1 VIGLD
6 TWFLDTGFVIAVAS
20 RQDQH
25 HAAAQQLYS
34 QMRQTKRRLLTT
46 DAVLFEIGAA
56 FSKVAMRQQG
66 LQLINALLTD
76 DSVEVVSITEPLRT
90 SALQL
95 FAQHAD
101 KDWSLCDCL
110 SIALMRARGMD
121 QALTPDHHFAQA
133 GMVALMLPQ

>member
-1 VIGLD
+1 MGLN

-20 RQDQH
+20 KHDQH
-25 HAAAQQLYS
+25 HPAAQRFYA
-34 QMRQTKRRLLTT
+34 QMQHNKTQLLTT
-46 DAVLFEIGAA
+46 DAVVFEIGAA

-66 LQLINALLTD
+66 LQIIQALLAD
-76 DSVEVVSITEPLRT
+76 ASVEIIPITQPRRST
-90 SALQL
+90 ALQL

-110 SIALMRARGMD
+110 SIAVMREQGIH

-133 GMVALMLPQ
+133 GMTALLLQG